1 MLQTPSALRPIR
13 CYINFKKMLTLEYY
27 NDTKTPVSGLI
38 FEELL
43 DAVNRNGVK
52 IFPKGVDGR
61 KSHTITLTLVGDKVI
76 QKINKKYRKID
87 APTDVVS
94 LSYLNETFPGQD
106 VIGEIFI
113 SLEKAREQADEIGHD
128 LLTELK
134 FLFIHGVLHC
144 IGYEHS
150 TEEDFEVMMNLTNR
164 ILKSF

>member
-1 MLQTPSALRPIR
+1 ML
-13 CYINFKKMLTLEYY
+13 NLEYY
-27 NDTKTPVSGLI
+27 NDTKTAISGLI

-43 DAVNRNGVK
+43 DAVNNNAEK
-52 IFPKGVDGR
+52 IFPKSLDNR
-61 KSHTITLTLVGDKVI
+61 KNYSVTLTLVNNKLI
-76 QKINKKYRKID
+76 QKINKKYRGVD

-94 LSYLNETFPGQD
+94 LSYLNQDFPGQD

-113 SLEKAREQADEIGHD
+113 SIEKAQKQADEIGHD
-128 LLTELK
+128 LLTEIK

-150 TEEDFEVMMNLTNR
+150 TEEDFETMMSLTNQ